1 MEEISAVSNINSE
14 NIDFSMLALF
24 MSADYVVKSVI
35 IILIIASLYSWSIIV
50 AKLLRLRHLKQM
62 EKEFEEIFW
71 SGNSFEDLYETLNFN
86 KLDPKSK
93 IFCSAISEWKKSK
106 SNLNSE
112 IDTNISSLKDRM
124 QRSMIISFNKESEI
138 LEKNLTFLATSGST
152 APFIGL
158 FGTVWGIM
166 NSFKS
171 IAVAQN
177 TNLSVVAPGIAEA
190 LFATALGLFV
200 AIPAVVAYNKISS
213 DLSKYFVSLE
223 TFMDEFTTIFFRQLE
238 KKTIDKY

>member
-1 MEEISAVSNINSE
+1 MEEITVASSIGIDSV
-14 NIDFSMLALF
+14 DFSMLSLF
-24 MSADYVVKSVI
+24 LRADFVVKSVI
-35 IILIIASLYSWSIIV
+35 IILILASLYSWTVIV
-50 AKLLRLRHLKQM
+50 AKLIRIRQLKKL

-71 SGNSFEDLYETLNFN
+71 SGNSFEDLYETLNYN
-86 KLDPKSK
+86 NHDPKSK
-93 IFCSAISEWKKSK
+93 IFCAAITEWRKSK
-106 SNLNSE
+106 S
-112 IDTNISSLKDRM
+112 DTLQDSPYNINSLKDRM
-124 QRSMIISFNKESEI
+124 QRSMTVTFNKESEI
-138 LEKNLTFLATSGST
+138 VEKNLTFLATAGST

-213 DLSKYFVSLE
+213 DLSKYFISLE

-238 KKTIDKY
+238 KK

>member
-1 MEEISAVSNINSE
+1 MEEIAVTANLTSE
-14 NIDFSMLALF
+14 SLDFSMLSLF
-24 MSADYVVKSVI
+24 LRADLVVKSVI
-35 IILIIASLYSWSIIV
+35 IILIIASIYSWSIIV
-50 AKLLRLRHLKQM
+50 SKLIRIKRLKKLD
-62 EKEFEEIFW
+62 KEFDEIFW
-71 SGNSFEDLYETLNFN
+71 SGNSFEDLYETFN
-86 KLDPKSK
+86 YNQNDPKSK
-93 IFCSAISEWKKSK
+93 IFCSAITEWRKSSKDSNPLKSEDI
-106 SNLNSE
+106 N
-112 IDTNISSLKDRM
+112 SLKERM
-124 QRSMIISFNKESEI
+124 FRSMQVAFNKETEI
-138 LEKNLTFLATSGST
+138 IEKNITFLATAGST

-213 DLSKYFVSLE
+213 DLSKYFLSLE

-238 KKTIDKY
+238 KK